1 MEDNN
6 MLLDESHIDGSYQ
19 LRLKVKYLQEDK
31 EKL

>member
-6 MLLDESHIDGSYQ
+6 ILLDESHIDSSYQ
-19 LRLKVKYLQEDK
+19 LRMKIKYLQEDK